1 MAIGYAMLVPMAKIL
16 ECKQVKEEVKKHL
29 KSVISN
35 NELKITLAIIQV
47 GERDDSNAYIE
58 HKKKF
63 GKEIGVT
70 VEHIKIPERT
80 SEEEILHHI
89 ERINADEKIYGVIL
103 QLPLPDYLDK
113 ERILQAIDPRKDV
126 DGLTPENRARLY
138 SNQEGFVPATARGV
152 VKLLDYYDEEL
163 EGKSV
168 LVIGRSFLAGRPI
181 AMSLLNRNMTV
192 TVAHSYSENLE
203 KIAQKADYLVVAAG
217 VPEMVTKDFVHKD
230 QVVID
235 VGIHSKLSPKGELE
249 VKGKRYTGDVNFDDV
264 ENIVRAISPV
274 PGGVGQ
280 LTIACLFENLLDAFK
295 KQL

>member
-1 MAIGYAMLVPMAKIL
+1 MLVPMAKIL
-16 ECKQVKEEVKKHL
+16 ECKQIKEEVKEHL

-35 NELKITLAIIQV
+35 SDLEIALTIIQI

-63 GKEIGVT
+63 GKEIGVK

-80 SEEEILHHI
+80 SEEEVLQHI
-89 ERINADEKIYGVIL
+89 EHINANEKIHGVIL
-103 QLPLPDYLDK
+103 QLPIPDYLDK

-126 DGLTPENRARLY
+126 DGLTIENRARLY

-168 LVIGRSFLAGRPI
+168 LVIGRSFLAGKPI

-192 TVAHSYSENLE
+192 TMAHSYSENISDMS
-203 KIAQKADYLVVAAG
+203 KKADYLVVAAG
-217 VPEMVTKDFVHKD
+217 VPEMITKDFVHKN

-235 VGIHSKLSPKGELE
+235 VGIHSNLNPKGELE
-249 VKGKRYTGDVNFDDV
+249 VKGKRYTGDVDFDDV

-280 LTIACLFENLLDAFK
+280 LTVASLYENLLDAFK